1 MIEKELNA
9 LFQDTIL
16 KNYCQGIQ
24 WSILKDNKIFKGKIG
39 YLNLETK
46 KEIQE
51 DSIYRIW
58 SMTKPIIAIA
68 AIILVQKKLI
78 NFDDPIEKYLPS
90 ANKLKVLK
98 NNNINSLEALR
109 RSITIKDLLMHTAG
123 FSYNFLDDPIGK
135 EYENKKLFH
144 SESTSLKD
152 EVETILS
159 TPLLF
164 QPGIG
169 IDLALPTAFESTT
182 APSLKEV
189 LVNIF
194 PTNPIAAMAEGNML
208 QIIVFSLLFGIAL
221 KSLGSAGDSL
231 KNSFETI
238 NNVILSLVKMLIE
251 LAPYGIFALLF
262 SLFAVQ
268 GFGMIGDLAKYFFLL
283 VFVLIFHAF
292 VTYGSLLS
300 LLARLNPVKFFMK
313 VRSLAVFAFS
323 TSSSSATMP
332 ITLDTVKNK
341 LGVKSSIGSFTV
353 PLGATINMDG
363 TAIMQGVATVFISQ
377 AYNIDLSMVDYLMVI
392 LTATLA
398 SIGTAGVPGVGLIM
412 LAMVLEQVGLPVEGI
427 ALIIGVDRL
436 LDMTRTAVN
445 VCGDA
450 MVSCV
455 VAISEDEFVAETF
468 QSEN

>member
-1 MIEKELNA
+1 MNLTSRIILA
-9 LFQDTIL
+9 MLLATIGGISL
-16 KNYCQGIQ
+16 KFFNDG
-24 WSILKDNKIFKGKIG
+24 G
-39 YLNLETK
+39 YLGSFGELILVDFFTEGVLD
-46 KEIQE
+46 IIGQIFIASLRLVIVPLVFFSLVCGVV
-51 DSIYRIW
+51 SISSTSRLGSISLKTLSLYLL
-58 SMTKPIIAIA
+58 TTAIAIS
-68 AIILVQKKLI
+68 V
-78 NFDDPIEKYLPS
+78 
-90 ANKLKVLK
+90 
-98 NNNINSLEALR
+98 AL
-109 RSITIKDLLMHTAG
+109 A
-123 FSYNFLDDPIGK
+123 FA
-135 EYENKKLFH
+135 
-144 SESTSLKD
+144 
-152 EVETILS
+152 
-159 TPLLF
+159 LLF
-164 QPGIG
+164 NPGVG
-169 IDLALPTAFESTT
+169 IDLALPTSFESAS

-189 LVNIF
+189 LINIF
-194 PTNPIAAMAEGNML
+194 PTNPVAAMAEGNML

-221 KSLGSAGDSL
+221 KSLGSAGESL
-231 KNSFETI
+231 KRSFEVLNELMI
-238 NNVILSLVKMLIE
+238 NLVKMLIE

-292 VTYGSLLS
+292 FTYGSLLS
-300 LLARLNPVKFFMK
+300 ILGGVNPALFFIK

-332 ITLDTVKNK
+332 ITLDTVKNQ
-341 LGVKSSIGSFTV
+341 LGVRPSIGSFTV

-363 TAIMQGVATVFISQ
+363 TAIMQGIATVFISQ
-377 AYNIDLSMVDYLMVI
+377 AYNIDLTMIDYLMVI

-455 VAISEDEFVAETF
+455 VAISEDEFD
-468 QSEN
+468 SEIFSSKN

>member
-1 MIEKELNA
+1 MSLTSRIVLSMVLA
-9 LFQDTIL
+9 MSGGIL
-16 KNYCQGIQ
+16 
-24 WSILKDNKIFKGKIG
+24 L
-39 YLNLETK
+39 
-46 KEIQE
+46 
-51 DSIYRIW
+51 
-58 SMTKPIIAIA
+58 
-68 AIILVQKKLI
+68 KLI
-78 NFDDPIEKYLPS
+78 NDAGYLGEIGQ
-90 ANKLKVLK
+90 LVL
-98 NNNINSLEALR
+98 IGFFTEGLLDIIGQIFIASLRLVIVPLVFFSLVCGVV
-109 RSITIKDLLMHTAG
+109 SISSSSRIGTI
-123 FSYNFLDDPIGK
+123 
-135 EYENKKLFH
+135 
-144 SESTSLKD
+144 SLK
-152 EVETILS
+152 TLS
-159 TPLLF
+159 LYLLTTAIAISIALTFALLF
-164 QPGIG
+164 QPGVG
-169 IDLALPTAFESTT
+169 VDLALPTAFQSTE

-189 LVNIF
+189 LINIF
-194 PTNPIAAMAEGNML
+194 PTNPVAAMAEGNML

-221 KSLGSAGDSL
+221 KSLGSSGDAL
-231 KNSFETI
+231 KSSFETI

-268 GFGMIGDLAKYFFLL
+268 GFSMIGDLAKYFFLL

-292 VTYGSLLS
+292 FTYGSLLY
-300 LLARLNPVKFFMK
+300 LLAQLNPLKFFMK
-313 VRSLAVFAFS
+313 VRSLAIFAFS

-341 LGVKSSIGSFTV
+341 LGVNSSIGSFTV

-363 TAIMQGVATVFISQ
+363 TAIMQGIATVFISQ
-377 AYNIDLSMVDYLMVI
+377 AYNIDLTMVDYLMVI

-455 VAISEDEFVAETF
+455 VAKSEDEFNSETF
-468 QSEN
+468 HSEN

>member
-1 MIEKELNA
+1 MNLTSRIILA
-9 LFQDTIL
+9 MLLATIGGISL
-16 KNYCQGIQ
+16 KFFNDG
-24 WSILKDNKIFKGKIG
+24 G
-39 YLNLETK
+39 YLGSFGELILVDFFTEGVLD
-46 KEIQE
+46 IIGQIFIASLRLVIVPLVFFSLVCGVV
-51 DSIYRIW
+51 SISSTSRLGSISIKTLSLYLL
-58 SMTKPIIAIA
+58 TTAIAIS
-68 AIILVQKKLI
+68 V
-78 NFDDPIEKYLPS
+78 
-90 ANKLKVLK
+90 
-98 NNNINSLEALR
+98 AL
-109 RSITIKDLLMHTAG
+109 A
-123 FSYNFLDDPIGK
+123 FA
-135 EYENKKLFH
+135 
-144 SESTSLKD
+144 
-152 EVETILS
+152 
-159 TPLLF
+159 LLF
-164 QPGIG
+164 NPGVG
-169 IDLALPTAFESTT
+169 IDLALPTSFESAS

-189 LVNIF
+189 LINIF
-194 PTNPIAAMAEGNML
+194 PTNPVAAMAEGNML

-221 KSLGSAGDSL
+221 KSLGSAGESL
-231 KNSFETI
+231 KRSFEVLNELMI
-238 NNVILSLVKMLIE
+238 NLVKMLIE

-292 VTYGSLLS
+292 FTYGSLLS
-300 LLARLNPVKFFMK
+300 ILGRVNPASFFTK

-332 ITLDTVKNK
+332 ITLDTVKNQ
-341 LGVKSSIGSFTV
+341 LGVRPSIGSFTV

-363 TAIMQGVATVFISQ
+363 TAIMQGIATVFISQ
-377 AYNIDLSMVDYLMVI
+377 AYNIDLTMIDYLMVI

-455 VAISEDEFVAETF
+455 VAISEDEFD
-468 QSEN
+468 SEIFSSKN

>member
-1 MIEKELNA
+1 MNLTSRIILAMLLATIGGISLKFFNDGDYLGSFGEL
-9 LFQDTIL
+9 IL
-16 KNYCQGIQ
+16 VDFFTEGVLDIIGQIFIASLRLVIVPLVFFSLVCGVV
-24 WSILKDNKIFKGKIG
+24 SISSTSRLGSISIKTLSL
-39 YLNLETK
+39 YLLT
-46 KEIQE
+46 
-51 DSIYRIW
+51 
-58 SMTKPIIAIA
+58 TAIAIS
-68 AIILVQKKLI
+68 V
-78 NFDDPIEKYLPS
+78 
-90 ANKLKVLK
+90 
-98 NNNINSLEALR
+98 AL
-109 RSITIKDLLMHTAG
+109 A
-123 FSYNFLDDPIGK
+123 FA
-135 EYENKKLFH
+135 
-144 SESTSLKD
+144 
-152 EVETILS
+152 
-159 TPLLF
+159 LLF
-164 QPGIG
+164 NPGVG
-169 IDLALPTAFESTT
+169 IDLALPTSFESAS

-189 LVNIF
+189 LINIF
-194 PTNPIAAMAEGNML
+194 PTNPVAAMAEGNML

-221 KSLGSAGDSL
+221 KSLGSAGESL
-231 KNSFETI
+231 KRSFEVLNELMI
-238 NNVILSLVKMLIE
+238 NLVKMLIE

-292 VTYGSLLS
+292 FTYGSLLS
-300 LLARLNPVKFFMK
+300 ILGGVNPVLFFTK

-332 ITLDTVKNK
+332 ITLDTVKNQ
-341 LGVKSSIGSFTV
+341 LGVRPSIGSFTV

-363 TAIMQGVATVFISQ
+363 TAIMQGIATVFISQ
-377 AYNIDLSMVDYLMVI
+377 AYNIDLTMIDYLMVI

-455 VAISEDEFVAETF
+455 VAISEDEFD
-468 QSEN
+468 SEIFSSKN

>member
-1 MIEKELNA
+1 MVLA
-9 LFQDTIL
+9 MSGGIL
-16 KNYCQGIQ
+16 
-24 WSILKDNKIFKGKIG
+24 LKVINDAG
-39 YLNLETK
+39 YLG
-46 KEIQE
+46 EIGQLVLISFFTE
-51 DSIYRIW
+51 GLLDVIGQIFIASLRLVIVPLVFFSLVCGVVSISSSSRIGTI
-58 SMTKPIIAIA
+58 SLKTLSLYLLTTAIAIS
-68 AIILVQKKLI
+68 I
-78 NFDDPIEKYLPS
+78 
-90 ANKLKVLK
+90 
-98 NNNINSLEALR
+98 AL
-109 RSITIKDLLMHTAG
+109 TFA
-123 FSYNFLDDPIGK
+123 
-135 EYENKKLFH
+135 
-144 SESTSLKD
+144 
-152 EVETILS
+152 
-159 TPLLF
+159 LLF
-164 QPGIG
+164 QPGVG
-169 IDLALPTAFESTT
+169 VDLALPTAFQSTE

-189 LVNIF
+189 LINIF
-194 PTNPIAAMAEGNML
+194 PTNPVAAMAEGNML

-221 KSLGSAGDSL
+221 KSLGSSGDAL
-231 KNSFETI
+231 KASFETI

-268 GFGMIGDLAKYFFLL
+268 GFSMIGDLAKYFFLL

-292 VTYGSLLS
+292 FTYGSLLY
-300 LLARLNPVKFFMK
+300 LLAQLSPLKFFMK
-313 VRSLAVFAFS
+313 VRSLAIFAFS

-341 LGVKSSIGSFTV
+341 LGVNSSIGSFTV

-363 TAIMQGVATVFISQ
+363 TAIMQGIATVFISQ
-377 AYNIDLSMVDYLMVI
+377 AYNIDLTMVDYLLVI

-455 VAISEDEFVAETF
+455 VAKSEDEFNSETF
-468 QSEN
+468 HSEN

>member
-1 MIEKELNA
+1 MNLTSRIILA
-9 LFQDTIL
+9 MLLATIGGISL
-16 KNYCQGIQ
+16 KFFNDG
-24 WSILKDNKIFKGKIG
+24 G
-39 YLNLETK
+39 YLGSFGELILVDFFTEGVLD
-46 KEIQE
+46 IIGQIFIASLRLVIVPLVFFSLVCGVV
-51 DSIYRIW
+51 SISSTSRLGSISIKTLSLYLL
-58 SMTKPIIAIA
+58 TTAIAIS
-68 AIILVQKKLI
+68 V
-78 NFDDPIEKYLPS
+78 
-90 ANKLKVLK
+90 
-98 NNNINSLEALR
+98 AL
-109 RSITIKDLLMHTAG
+109 A
-123 FSYNFLDDPIGK
+123 FA
-135 EYENKKLFH
+135 
-144 SESTSLKD
+144 
-152 EVETILS
+152 
-159 TPLLF
+159 LLF
-164 QPGIG
+164 NPGVG
-169 IDLALPTAFESTT
+169 IDLALPTSFESAS

-189 LVNIF
+189 LINIF
-194 PTNPIAAMAEGNML
+194 PTNPVAAMAEGNML

-221 KSLGSAGDSL
+221 KSLGPAGESL
-231 KNSFETI
+231 KRSFEVLNELMI
-238 NNVILSLVKMLIE
+238 NLVKMLIE

-292 VTYGSLLS
+292 FTYGSLLS
-300 LLARLNPVKFFMK
+300 ILGGVNPVLFFTK

-332 ITLDTVKNK
+332 ITLDTVKNQ
-341 LGVKSSIGSFTV
+341 LGVRPSIGSFTV

-363 TAIMQGVATVFISQ
+363 TAIMQGIATVFISQ
-377 AYNIDLSMVDYLMVI
+377 AYNIDLTMIDYLMVI

-455 VAISEDEFVAETF
+455 VAISEDEFD
-468 QSEN
+468 SEIFSSKN

>member
-1 MIEKELNA
+1 MSLTSRIVLSMVLA
-9 LFQDTIL
+9 MSGGIL
-16 KNYCQGIQ
+16 
-24 WSILKDNKIFKGKIG
+24 L
-39 YLNLETK
+39 
-46 KEIQE
+46 
-51 DSIYRIW
+51 
-58 SMTKPIIAIA
+58 
-68 AIILVQKKLI
+68 KLI
-78 NFDDPIEKYLPS
+78 NDAGYLGEIGQ
-90 ANKLKVLK
+90 LVL
-98 NNNINSLEALR
+98 IGFFTEGLLDIIGQIFIASLRLVIVPLVFFSLVCGVV
-109 RSITIKDLLMHTAG
+109 SISSSSRIGTI
-123 FSYNFLDDPIGK
+123 
-135 EYENKKLFH
+135 
-144 SESTSLKD
+144 SLK
-152 EVETILS
+152 TLS
-159 TPLLF
+159 LYLLTTAIAISIALTFALLF
-164 QPGIG
+164 QPGVG
-169 IDLALPTAFESTT
+169 VDLALPTAFQSTE

-189 LVNIF
+189 LINIF
-194 PTNPIAAMAEGNML
+194 PTNPVAAMAEGNML

-221 KSLGSAGDSL
+221 KSLGSSGDAL
-231 KNSFETI
+231 KTSFETI

-268 GFGMIGDLAKYFFLL
+268 GFSMIGDLAKYFFLL

-292 VTYGSLLS
+292 FTYGSLLY
-300 LLARLNPVKFFMK
+300 LLAQLNPLKFFMK
-313 VRSLAVFAFS
+313 VRSLAIFAFS

-341 LGVKSSIGSFTV
+341 LGVNSSIGSFTV

-363 TAIMQGVATVFISQ
+363 TAIMQGIATVFISQ
-377 AYNIDLSMVDYLMVI
+377 AYNIDLTMVDYLMVI

-455 VAISEDEFVAETF
+455 VAKSEDEFNSETF
-468 QSEN
+468 RSEN

>member
-1 MIEKELNA
+1 MNLTSRIILA
-9 LFQDTIL
+9 MLLATIGGISL
-16 KNYCQGIQ
+16 KFFNDG
-24 WSILKDNKIFKGKIG
+24 G
-39 YLNLETK
+39 YLGSFGELILVDFFTEGVLD
-46 KEIQE
+46 IIGQIFIASLRLVIVPLVFFSLVCGVV
-51 DSIYRIW
+51 SISSTSRLGSISIKTLSLYLL
-58 SMTKPIIAIA
+58 TTAIAIS
-68 AIILVQKKLI
+68 V
-78 NFDDPIEKYLPS
+78 
-90 ANKLKVLK
+90 
-98 NNNINSLEALR
+98 AL
-109 RSITIKDLLMHTAG
+109 A
-123 FSYNFLDDPIGK
+123 FA
-135 EYENKKLFH
+135 
-144 SESTSLKD
+144 
-152 EVETILS
+152 
-159 TPLLF
+159 LLF
-164 QPGIG
+164 NPGVG
-169 IDLALPTAFESTT
+169 IDLALPTSFESAS

-189 LVNIF
+189 LINIF
-194 PTNPIAAMAEGNML
+194 PTNPVAAMAEGNML

-221 KSLGSAGDSL
+221 KSLGSAGESL
-231 KNSFETI
+231 KRSFEVLNELMI
-238 NNVILSLVKMLIE
+238 NLVKMLIE

-292 VTYGSLLS
+292 FTYGSLLS
-300 LLARLNPVKFFMK
+300 ILGRVNPALFFTK
-313 VRSLAVFAFS
+313 VRSLAIFAFS

-332 ITLDTVKNK
+332 ITLDTVKNQ
-341 LGVKSSIGSFTV
+341 LGVRPSIGSFTV

-363 TAIMQGVATVFISQ
+363 TAIMQGIATVFISQ
-377 AYNIDLSMVDYLMVI
+377 AYNIELTMIDYLMVV

-455 VAISEDEFVAETF
+455 VAISEDEFD
-468 QSEN
+468 SEIFSSKN

>member
-1 MIEKELNA
+1 MSL
-9 LFQDTIL
+9 T
-16 KNYCQGIQ
+16 
-24 WSILKDNKIFKGKIG
+24 S
-39 YLNLETK
+39 
-46 KEIQE
+46 
-51 DSIYRIW
+51 R
-58 SMTKPIIAIA
+58 
-68 AIILVQKKLI
+68 IILSMVLAMAGGVLLKLI
-78 NFDDPIEKYLPS
+78 ND
-90 ANKLKVLK
+90 
-98 NNNINSLEALR
+98 
-109 RSITIKDLLMHTAG
+109 AG
-123 FSYNFLDDPIGK
+123 FLGEIGQLILIDFFTEGLLDVVGQIFIASLRLVIVPLVFFSLVCGVVSI
-135 EYENKKLFH
+135 
-144 SESTSLKD
+144 SSTSRIGTISLK
-152 EVETILS
+152 TLS
-159 TPLLF
+159 LYLLTTAIAISVALTF
-164 QPGIG
+164 ALIFKPGIG
-169 IDLALPTAFESTT
+169 IDLALPTAFESTA

-189 LVNIF
+189 LINIF
-194 PTNPIAAMAEGNML
+194 PTNPVAAMAEGNML

-231 KNSFETI
+231 KNSFELI
-238 NNVILSLVKMLIE
+238 NNVILNLVRMLIE

-268 GFGMIGDLAKYFFLL
+268 GFGMIADLAKYFFLL

-300 LLARLNPVKFFMK
+300 LLARLNPIRFFMK

-332 ITLDTVKNK
+332 VTLDTVKNN
-341 LGVKSSIGSFTV
+341 LGVRSSIGSFTV

-363 TAIMQGVATVFISQ
+363 TAIMQGIATVFISQ
-377 AYNIDLSMVDYLMVI
+377 AYNIDLSMIDYLMVI

-436 LDMTRTAVN
+436 LVMTRTAVN

-455 VAISEDEFVAETF
+455 VAVSEDEFDSDTF
-468 QSEN
+468 HAKN

>member
-1 MIEKELNA
+1 MSLTSRI
-9 LFQDTIL
+9 IL
-16 KNYCQGIQ
+16 AMVLAMVGGIL
-24 WSILKDNKIFKGKIG
+24 LKFINDGG
-39 YLNLETK
+39 YLGSLGELILVDFFT
-46 KEIQE
+46 EGVLDVIGQIFIASLRLLIVPLVFFSLVCGVV
-51 DSIYRIW
+51 SISSSSRLGSISLKTLSLYLL
-58 SMTKPIIAIA
+58 TTAIAIS
-68 AIILVQKKLI
+68 I
-78 NFDDPIEKYLPS
+78 
-90 ANKLKVLK
+90 
-98 NNNINSLEALR
+98 ALA
-109 RSITIKDLLMHTAG
+109 LA
-123 FSYNFLDDPIGK
+123 
-135 EYENKKLFH
+135 
-144 SESTSLKD
+144 
-152 EVETILS
+152 
-159 TPLLF
+159 LLF
-164 QPGIG
+164 DPGVG
-169 IDLALPTAFESTT
+169 IDLALPTTFESSS
-182 APSLKEV
+182 APSLKDV
-189 LVNIF
+189 LINIF

-208 QIIVFSLLFGIAL
+208 QIIVFSILFGIAL
-221 KSLGSAGDSL
+221 KSLGAAGDPL
-231 KNSFETI
+231 KKSFELI
-238 NNVILSLVKMLIE
+238 NDVILSLVRMLIE

-292 VTYGSLLS
+292 VTYGSLIYVLGK
-300 LLARLNPVKFFMK
+300 LNPFKFFMK

-332 ITLDTVKNK
+332 VTLDTVKNK
-341 LGVKSSIGSFTV
+341 LGVKPTIGSFTV

-363 TAIMQGVATVFISQ
+363 TAIMQGIATVFISQ
-377 AYNIDLSMVDYLMVI
+377 AYNIDLNMIDYLMVI

-455 VAISEDEFVAETF
+455 VAISEDEFD
-468 QSEN
+468 SEIFASEK

>member
-1 MIEKELNA
+1 MLLA
-9 LFQDTIL
+9 TIGGISL
-16 KNYCQGIQ
+16 KFFNDG
-24 WSILKDNKIFKGKIG
+24 G
-39 YLNLETK
+39 YLGSFGELVLVDFFTEGVLD
-46 KEIQE
+46 IIGQIFIASLRLVIVPLVFFSLVCGVV
-51 DSIYRIW
+51 SISSTSRLGSISIKTLSLYLL
-58 SMTKPIIAIA
+58 TTAIAIS
-68 AIILVQKKLI
+68 V
-78 NFDDPIEKYLPS
+78 
-90 ANKLKVLK
+90 
-98 NNNINSLEALR
+98 AL
-109 RSITIKDLLMHTAG
+109 A
-123 FSYNFLDDPIGK
+123 FA
-135 EYENKKLFH
+135 
-144 SESTSLKD
+144 
-152 EVETILS
+152 
-159 TPLLF
+159 LLF
-164 QPGIG
+164 NPGVG
-169 IDLALPTAFESTT
+169 IDLALPTSFESAS

-189 LVNIF
+189 LINIF
-194 PTNPIAAMAEGNML
+194 PTNPVAAMAEGNML

-221 KSLGSAGDSL
+221 KSLGSAGESL
-231 KNSFETI
+231 KRSFEVLNELMI
-238 NNVILSLVKMLIE
+238 NLVKMLIE

-292 VTYGSLLS
+292 FTYGSLLS
-300 LLARLNPVKFFMK
+300 ILGGVNPVLFFTK

-332 ITLDTVKNK
+332 ITLDTVKNQ
-341 LGVKSSIGSFTV
+341 LGVRPSIGSFTV

-363 TAIMQGVATVFISQ
+363 TAIMQGIATVFISQ
-377 AYNIDLSMVDYLMVI
+377 AYNIDLTMIDYLMVI

-455 VAISEDEFVAETF
+455 VAISEDEFD
-468 QSEN
+468 SEIFSSKN

>member
-1 MIEKELNA
+1 MSLTSRIVLSMVLA
-9 LFQDTIL
+9 MSGGIL
-16 KNYCQGIQ
+16 
-24 WSILKDNKIFKGKIG
+24 L
-39 YLNLETK
+39 
-46 KEIQE
+46 
-51 DSIYRIW
+51 
-58 SMTKPIIAIA
+58 
-68 AIILVQKKLI
+68 KLI
-78 NFDDPIEKYLPS
+78 NDAGYLGEIGQ
-90 ANKLKVLK
+90 LVL
-98 NNNINSLEALR
+98 IGFFTEGLLDIIGQIFIASLRLVIVPLVFFSLVCGVV
-109 RSITIKDLLMHTAG
+109 SISSSSRIGTI
-123 FSYNFLDDPIGK
+123 
-135 EYENKKLFH
+135 
-144 SESTSLKD
+144 SLK
-152 EVETILS
+152 TLS
-159 TPLLF
+159 LYLLTTAIAISIALTFALLF
-164 QPGIG
+164 QPGVG
-169 IDLALPTAFESTT
+169 VDLALPTAFQSTE

-189 LVNIF
+189 LINIF
-194 PTNPIAAMAEGNML
+194 PTNPVAAMAEGNML

-221 KSLGSAGDSL
+221 KSLGSSGDAL
-231 KNSFETI
+231 KASFETI

-268 GFGMIGDLAKYFFLL
+268 GFSMIGDLAKYFFLL

-292 VTYGSLLS
+292 FTYGGLLY
-300 LLARLNPVKFFMK
+300 LLAQLNPFKFFMK
-313 VRSLAVFAFS
+313 VRSLAIFAFS

-341 LGVKSSIGSFTV
+341 LGVNSSIGSFTV

-363 TAIMQGVATVFISQ
+363 TAIMQGIATVFISQ
-377 AYNIDLSMVDYLMVI
+377 AYNIDLTMVDYLMVI

-455 VAISEDEFVAETF
+455 VAKSEDEFNSETF
-468 QSEN
+468 HSEN

>member
-1 MIEKELNA
+1 MNLTSRIILA
-9 LFQDTIL
+9 MLLATIGGISL
-16 KNYCQGIQ
+16 KFFNDG
-24 WSILKDNKIFKGKIG
+24 G
-39 YLNLETK
+39 YLGSFGELILVDFFTEGVLD
-46 KEIQE
+46 IIGQIFIASLRLVIVPLVFFSLVCGVV
-51 DSIYRIW
+51 SISSTSRLGSISIKTLSLYLL
-58 SMTKPIIAIA
+58 TTAIAIS
-68 AIILVQKKLI
+68 V
-78 NFDDPIEKYLPS
+78 
-90 ANKLKVLK
+90 
-98 NNNINSLEALR
+98 AL
-109 RSITIKDLLMHTAG
+109 A
-123 FSYNFLDDPIGK
+123 FA
-135 EYENKKLFH
+135 
-144 SESTSLKD
+144 
-152 EVETILS
+152 
-159 TPLLF
+159 LLF
-164 QPGIG
+164 NPGVG
-169 IDLALPTAFESTT
+169 IDLALPTSFESAS

-189 LVNIF
+189 LISIF
-194 PTNPIAAMAEGNML
+194 PTNPVAAMAEGNML

-221 KSLGSAGDSL
+221 KSLGSAGESL
-231 KNSFETI
+231 KRSFEVLNELMI
-238 NNVILSLVKMLIE
+238 NLVKMLIE

-292 VTYGSLLS
+292 FTYGSLLS
-300 LLARLNPVKFFMK
+300 ILGRVNPALFFIK

-332 ITLDTVKNK
+332 ITLDTVKNQ
-341 LGVKSSIGSFTV
+341 LGVRPSIGSFTV

-363 TAIMQGVATVFISQ
+363 TAIMQGIATVFISQ
-377 AYNIDLSMVDYLMVI
+377 AYNIDLTMIDYLMVI

-455 VAISEDEFVAETF
+455 VAISEDEFD
-468 QSEN
+468 SEIFSSKN

>member
-1 MIEKELNA
+1 MNLTSRIILA
-9 LFQDTIL
+9 MLLATIGGISL
-16 KNYCQGIQ
+16 KFFNDG
-24 WSILKDNKIFKGKIG
+24 G
-39 YLNLETK
+39 YLGSFGELILVDFFTEGVLD
-46 KEIQE
+46 IIGQIFIASLRLVIVPLVFFSLVCGVV
-51 DSIYRIW
+51 SISSTSRLGSISIKTLSLYLL
-58 SMTKPIIAIA
+58 TTAIAIS
-68 AIILVQKKLI
+68 V
-78 NFDDPIEKYLPS
+78 
-90 ANKLKVLK
+90 
-98 NNNINSLEALR
+98 AL
-109 RSITIKDLLMHTAG
+109 A
-123 FSYNFLDDPIGK
+123 FA
-135 EYENKKLFH
+135 
-144 SESTSLKD
+144 
-152 EVETILS
+152 
-159 TPLLF
+159 LLF
-164 QPGIG
+164 NPGVG
-169 IDLALPTAFESTT
+169 IDLALPTSFESAS

-189 LVNIF
+189 LINIF
-194 PTNPIAAMAEGNML
+194 PTNPVAAMAEGNML

-221 KSLGSAGDSL
+221 KSLGSAGESL
-231 KNSFETI
+231 KRSFEVLNELMI
-238 NNVILSLVKMLIE
+238 NLVKMLIE

-292 VTYGSLLS
+292 FTYGSLLS
-300 LLARLNPVKFFMK
+300 ILGGVNPVLFFTK

-332 ITLDTVKNK
+332 ITLDTVKNQ
-341 LGVKSSIGSFTV
+341 LGVRPSIGSFTV

-363 TAIMQGVATVFISQ
+363 TAIMQGIATVFISQ
-377 AYNIDLSMVDYLMVI
+377 AYNIDLTMIDYLMVI

-455 VAISEDEFVAETF
+455 VAISEDEFD
-468 QSEN
+468 SEIFSSKI

>member
-1 MIEKELNA
+1 MNLTSRIILA
-9 LFQDTIL
+9 MLLATIGGISL
-16 KNYCQGIQ
+16 KFFNDG
-24 WSILKDNKIFKGKIG
+24 G
-39 YLNLETK
+39 YLGSFGELILVDFFTEGVLD
-46 KEIQE
+46 IIGQIFIASLRLVIVPLVFFSLVCGVV
-51 DSIYRIW
+51 SISSTSRLGSISVKTLSLYLL
-58 SMTKPIIAIA
+58 TTAIAIS
-68 AIILVQKKLI
+68 V
-78 NFDDPIEKYLPS
+78 
-90 ANKLKVLK
+90 
-98 NNNINSLEALR
+98 AL
-109 RSITIKDLLMHTAG
+109 A
-123 FSYNFLDDPIGK
+123 FA
-135 EYENKKLFH
+135 
-144 SESTSLKD
+144 
-152 EVETILS
+152 
-159 TPLLF
+159 LLF
-164 QPGIG
+164 NPGVG
-169 IDLALPTAFESTT
+169 IDLALPTSFESAS

-189 LVNIF
+189 VINIF
-194 PTNPIAAMAEGNML
+194 PTNPVAAMAEGNML

-221 KSLGSAGDSL
+221 KSLGSVGESL
-231 KNSFETI
+231 KRSFEVLNELMI
-238 NNVILSLVKMLIE
+238 NLVKMLIE

-262 SLFAVQ
+262 SLFAIQ

-292 VTYGSLLS
+292 FTYGSLLS
-300 LLARLNPVKFFMK
+300 ILGRVNPALFFIK

-332 ITLDTVKNK
+332 ITLDTVKNQ
-341 LGVKSSIGSFTV
+341 LGVRPSIGSFTV

-363 TAIMQGVATVFISQ
+363 TAIMQGIATVFISQ
-377 AYNIDLSMVDYLMVI
+377 AYNIDLTMIDYLMVI

-455 VAISEDEFVAETF
+455 VAISEDEFD
-468 QSEN
+468 SEIFSSKN

>member
-1 MIEKELNA
+1 MNLTSRIILA
-9 LFQDTIL
+9 MLLATIGGISL
-16 KNYCQGIQ
+16 KFFNDG
-24 WSILKDNKIFKGKIG
+24 G
-39 YLNLETK
+39 YLGSFGELILVEFFT
-46 KEIQE
+46 EGVLDIIGQIFIASLRLVIVPLVFFSLVCGVV
-51 DSIYRIW
+51 SISSTSRLGSISIKTLSLYLL
-58 SMTKPIIAIA
+58 TTAIAIS
-68 AIILVQKKLI
+68 V
-78 NFDDPIEKYLPS
+78 
-90 ANKLKVLK
+90 
-98 NNNINSLEALR
+98 AL
-109 RSITIKDLLMHTAG
+109 A
-123 FSYNFLDDPIGK
+123 FA
-135 EYENKKLFH
+135 
-144 SESTSLKD
+144 
-152 EVETILS
+152 
-159 TPLLF
+159 LLF
-164 QPGIG
+164 NPGVG
-169 IDLALPTAFESTT
+169 IDLALPTSFESAS

-189 LVNIF
+189 LINIF
-194 PTNPIAAMAEGNML
+194 PTNPVAAMAEGNML

-221 KSLGSAGDSL
+221 KSLGSAGESL
-231 KNSFETI
+231 KRSFEVLNELMI
-238 NNVILSLVKMLIE
+238 NLVKMLIE

-292 VTYGSLLS
+292 FTYGSLLS
-300 LLARLNPVKFFMK
+300 ILGRVNPALFFIK

-332 ITLDTVKNK
+332 ITLDTVKNQ
-341 LGVKSSIGSFTV
+341 LGVRPSIGSFTV

-363 TAIMQGVATVFISQ
+363 TAIMQGIATVFISQ
-377 AYNIDLSMVDYLMVI
+377 AYNIDLTMIDYLMVI

-455 VAISEDEFVAETF
+455 VAISEDEFD
-468 QSEN
+468 SEIFSSKN

>member
-1 MIEKELNA
+1 MSLTSRIVLSMVLA
-9 LFQDTIL
+9 MSGGIL
-16 KNYCQGIQ
+16 
-24 WSILKDNKIFKGKIG
+24 L
-39 YLNLETK
+39 
-46 KEIQE
+46 
-51 DSIYRIW
+51 
-58 SMTKPIIAIA
+58 
-68 AIILVQKKLI
+68 KLI
-78 NFDDPIEKYLPS
+78 NDAGYLGEIGQ
-90 ANKLKVLK
+90 LVL
-98 NNNINSLEALR
+98 ISFFTEGLLDIIGQIFIASLRLVIVPLVFFSLVCGVV
-109 RSITIKDLLMHTAG
+109 SISSSSRIGTI
-123 FSYNFLDDPIGK
+123 
-135 EYENKKLFH
+135 
-144 SESTSLKD
+144 SLK
-152 EVETILS
+152 TLS
-159 TPLLF
+159 LYLLTTAIAISIALTFALLF
-164 QPGIG
+164 QPGVG
-169 IDLALPTAFESTT
+169 VDLALPTAFQSTE

-189 LVNIF
+189 LINIF
-194 PTNPIAAMAEGNML
+194 PTNPVAAMAEGNML

-221 KSLGSAGDSL
+221 KSLGSSGDTL
-231 KNSFETI
+231 KTSFETI

-268 GFGMIGDLAKYFFLL
+268 GFSMIGDLAKYFFLL

-292 VTYGSLLS
+292 FTYGSLLY
-300 LLARLNPVKFFMK
+300 LLAQLNPLKFFMK
-313 VRSLAVFAFS
+313 VRSLAIFAFS

-341 LGVKSSIGSFTV
+341 LGVNSSIGSFTV

-363 TAIMQGVATVFISQ
+363 TAIMQGIATVFISQ
-377 AYNIDLSMVDYLMVI
+377 AYNIDLTMVDYLMVI

-455 VAISEDEFVAETF
+455 VAKSEDEFNSETF
-468 QSEN
+468 RSEN

>member
-1 MIEKELNA
+1 MSLTSRIVLSMVLA
-9 LFQDTIL
+9 MSGGIL
-16 KNYCQGIQ
+16 
-24 WSILKDNKIFKGKIG
+24 L
-39 YLNLETK
+39 
-46 KEIQE
+46 
-51 DSIYRIW
+51 
-58 SMTKPIIAIA
+58 
-68 AIILVQKKLI
+68 KLI
-78 NFDDPIEKYLPS
+78 NDAGYLGEIGQ
-90 ANKLKVLK
+90 LVL
-98 NNNINSLEALR
+98 ISFFTEGLLDIIGQIFIASLRLVIVPLVFFSLVCGVV
-109 RSITIKDLLMHTAG
+109 SISSSSRIGTI
-123 FSYNFLDDPIGK
+123 
-135 EYENKKLFH
+135 
-144 SESTSLKD
+144 SLK
-152 EVETILS
+152 TLS
-159 TPLLF
+159 LYLLTTAIAISIALTFALLF
-164 QPGIG
+164 QPGVG
-169 IDLALPTAFESTT
+169 VDLALPTAFQSTE

-189 LVNIF
+189 LINIF
-194 PTNPIAAMAEGNML
+194 PTNPVAAMAEGNML

-221 KSLGSAGDSL
+221 KSLGSSGDAL
-231 KNSFETI
+231 KTSFETI

-268 GFGMIGDLAKYFFLL
+268 GFSMIGDLAKYFFLL

-292 VTYGSLLS
+292 FTYGSLLY
-300 LLARLNPVKFFMK
+300 LLAQLNPLKFFMK
-313 VRSLAVFAFS
+313 VRSLAIFAFS

-341 LGVKSSIGSFTV
+341 LGVNSSIGSFTV

-363 TAIMQGVATVFISQ
+363 TAIMQGIATVFISQ
-377 AYNIDLSMVDYLMVI
+377 AYNIDLTMVDYLMVI

-455 VAISEDEFVAETF
+455 VAKSEGELNSETF
-468 QSEN
+468 RSEN

>member
-1 MIEKELNA
+1 MSLTSRIVLSMVLA
-9 LFQDTIL
+9 MSGGIL
-16 KNYCQGIQ
+16 
-24 WSILKDNKIFKGKIG
+24 L
-39 YLNLETK
+39 
-46 KEIQE
+46 
-51 DSIYRIW
+51 
-58 SMTKPIIAIA
+58 
-68 AIILVQKKLI
+68 KLI
-78 NFDDPIEKYLPS
+78 NDADYLGEIGQ
-90 ANKLKVLK
+90 LVL
-98 NNNINSLEALR
+98 ISFFTEGLLDIIGQIFIASLRLVIVPLVFFSLVCGVV
-109 RSITIKDLLMHTAG
+109 SISSSSRIGTI
-123 FSYNFLDDPIGK
+123 
-135 EYENKKLFH
+135 
-144 SESTSLKD
+144 SLK
-152 EVETILS
+152 TLS
-159 TPLLF
+159 LYLLTTAIAISIALTFALLF
-164 QPGIG
+164 QPGVG
-169 IDLALPTAFESTT
+169 VDLALPTAFQSTE

-189 LVNIF
+189 LINIF
-194 PTNPIAAMAEGNML
+194 PTNPVAAMAEGNML

-221 KSLGSAGDSL
+221 KSLGSSGDAL
-231 KNSFETI
+231 KTSFETI

-268 GFGMIGDLAKYFFLL
+268 GFSMIGDLAKYFFLL

-292 VTYGSLLS
+292 FTYGSLLY
-300 LLARLNPVKFFMK
+300 LLAQLNPLKFFMK
-313 VRSLAVFAFS
+313 VRSLAIFAFS

-341 LGVKSSIGSFTV
+341 LGVNSSIGSFTV

-363 TAIMQGVATVFISQ
+363 TAIMQGIATVFISQ
-377 AYNIDLSMVDYLMVI
+377 AYNIDLTMVDYLMVI

-455 VAISEDEFVAETF
+455 VAKSEDEFNSETF
-468 QSEN
+468 RSEN

>member
-1 MIEKELNA
+1 MVLA
-9 LFQDTIL
+9 MSGGIL
-16 KNYCQGIQ
+16 
-24 WSILKDNKIFKGKIG
+24 LKVINDAG
-39 YLNLETK
+39 YLG
-46 KEIQE
+46 EIGQLVLISFFTE
-51 DSIYRIW
+51 GLLDVIGQIFIASLRLVIVPLVFFSLVCGVVSISSSSRIGTI
-58 SMTKPIIAIA
+58 SLKTLSLYLLTTAIAIS
-68 AIILVQKKLI
+68 I
-78 NFDDPIEKYLPS
+78 
-90 ANKLKVLK
+90 
-98 NNNINSLEALR
+98 AL
-109 RSITIKDLLMHTAG
+109 TFA
-123 FSYNFLDDPIGK
+123 
-135 EYENKKLFH
+135 
-144 SESTSLKD
+144 
-152 EVETILS
+152 
-159 TPLLF
+159 LLF
-164 QPGIG
+164 QPGVG
-169 IDLALPTAFESTT
+169 VDLALPTAFQSTE

-189 LVNIF
+189 LINIF
-194 PTNPIAAMAEGNML
+194 PTNPVAAMAEGNML

-221 KSLGSAGDSL
+221 KSLGSSGDAL
-231 KNSFETI
+231 KTSFETI

-268 GFGMIGDLAKYFFLL
+268 GFSMIGDLAKYFFLL

-292 VTYGSLLS
+292 FTYGSLLY
-300 LLARLNPVKFFMK
+300 LLAQLSPLKFFMK
-313 VRSLAVFAFS
+313 VRSLAIFAFS

-341 LGVKSSIGSFTV
+341 LGVNSSIGSFTV

-363 TAIMQGVATVFISQ
+363 TAIMQGIATVFISQ
-377 AYNIDLSMVDYLMVI
+377 AYNIDLTMVDYLMVI

-455 VAISEDEFVAETF
+455 VAKSEDEFNSETF
-468 QSEN
+468 HSEN

>member
-1 MIEKELNA
+1 MSLTSRIVLSMVLA
-9 LFQDTIL
+9 MSGGIL
-16 KNYCQGIQ
+16 
-24 WSILKDNKIFKGKIG
+24 L
-39 YLNLETK
+39 
-46 KEIQE
+46 
-51 DSIYRIW
+51 
-58 SMTKPIIAIA
+58 
-68 AIILVQKKLI
+68 KLI
-78 NFDDPIEKYLPS
+78 NDAGYLGEIGQ
-90 ANKLKVLK
+90 LVL
-98 NNNINSLEALR
+98 IGFFTEGLLDIIGQIFIASLRLVIVPLVFFSLVCGVV
-109 RSITIKDLLMHTAG
+109 SISSSSRIGTI
-123 FSYNFLDDPIGK
+123 
-135 EYENKKLFH
+135 
-144 SESTSLKD
+144 SLK
-152 EVETILS
+152 TLS
-159 TPLLF
+159 LYLLTTAIAISIALTFALLF
-164 QPGIG
+164 QPGVG
-169 IDLALPTAFESTT
+169 VDLALPTAFQSTE

-189 LVNIF
+189 LINIF
-194 PTNPIAAMAEGNML
+194 PTNPVAAMAEGNML

-221 KSLGSAGDSL
+221 KSLGSSGDAL
-231 KNSFETI
+231 KTSFETI

-268 GFGMIGDLAKYFFLL
+268 GFSMIGDLAKYFFLL

-292 VTYGSLLS
+292 FTYGSLLY
-300 LLARLNPVKFFMK
+300 LLAQLNPLKFFMK
-313 VRSLAVFAFS
+313 VRSLAIFAFS

-341 LGVKSSIGSFTV
+341 LGVNSSIGSFTV

-363 TAIMQGVATVFISQ
+363 TAIMQGIATVFISQ
-377 AYNIDLSMVDYLMVI
+377 AYNIDLTMVDYLMVI

-398 SIGTAGVPGVGLIM
+398 SIGTAGVLGVGLIM

-455 VAISEDEFVAETF
+455 VAKSEDEFNSETF
-468 QSEN
+468 HSEN

>member
-1 MIEKELNA
+1 MSLTSRIVLSMVLA
-9 LFQDTIL
+9 MSGGIL
-16 KNYCQGIQ
+16 
-24 WSILKDNKIFKGKIG
+24 LKVINDAG
-39 YLNLETK
+39 YLG
-46 KEIQE
+46 EIGQLVLISFFTE
-51 DSIYRIW
+51 GLLDVIGQIFIASLRLVIVPLVFFSLVCGVVSISSSSRIGTI
-58 SMTKPIIAIA
+58 SLKTLSLYLLTTAIAIS
-68 AIILVQKKLI
+68 V
-78 NFDDPIEKYLPS
+78 
-90 ANKLKVLK
+90 
-98 NNNINSLEALR
+98 AL
-109 RSITIKDLLMHTAG
+109 TFA
-123 FSYNFLDDPIGK
+123 
-135 EYENKKLFH
+135 
-144 SESTSLKD
+144 
-152 EVETILS
+152 
-159 TPLLF
+159 LLF
-164 QPGIG
+164 QPGVG
-169 IDLALPTAFESTT
+169 VDLALPTAFQSTE

-189 LVNIF
+189 LINIF
-194 PTNPIAAMAEGNML
+194 PTNPVAAMAEGNML

-221 KSLGSAGDSL
+221 KSLGSSGDAL
-231 KNSFETI
+231 KASFETI

-268 GFGMIGDLAKYFFLL
+268 GFSMIGDLAKYFFLL

-292 VTYGSLLS
+292 FTYGSLLY
-300 LLARLNPVKFFMK
+300 LLAQLSPLKFFMK
-313 VRSLAVFAFS
+313 VRSLAIFAFS

-341 LGVKSSIGSFTV
+341 LGVNSSIGSFTV

-363 TAIMQGVATVFISQ
+363 TAIMQGIATVFISQ
-377 AYNIDLSMVDYLMVI
+377 AYNIDLTMVDYLMGI

-455 VAISEDEFVAETF
+455 VAKSEDEFNSETF
-468 QSEN
+468 HSEN